1 MGIGK
6 LRVASC
12 VVASCELRVAHNFS
26 RVKKKYGCRQ
36 RKKSRT
42 EKNNINKNGRT
53 SFNKNV
59 KR

>member
-26 RVKKKYGCRQ
+26 RVKKSTVVDKG
-36 RKKSRT
+36 KKAVRRRT
-42 EKNNINKNGRT
+42 T
-53 SFNKNV
+53 
-59 KR
+59 